1 MRSIEFFTYLLP
13 TDAGDGEVRPSSRKL
28 TPWQAI
34 AWPGAARVEG
44 SREVRQCPESTE
56 ERVALGFD
64 APPPKEPPKRRG
76 RSPRTAAS
84 GFSSR

>member
-34 AWPGAARVEG
+34 AWPGALCVES
-44 SREVRQCPESTE
+44 SREVRQCPESAE
-56 ERVALGFD
+56 EREALGFNTPL
-64 APPPKEPPKRRG
+64 AKEPPKARG
-76 RSPRTAAS
+76 RSPLAAL
-84 GFSSR
+84 GSR